1 MELKFATNQVNT
13 YKIHTPVYQGPLDL
27 LLNLIENAELD
38 ITELALAQ
46 VTDQYLQHLNQLD
59 NSPPDEISAFL
70 VVAAKLVL
78 IKSKALLPN
87 ASVRDDEDE
96 DLGDD
101 LARQL
106 IAYKRYKEI
115 AEILAGRKDSGLQSY
130 IRVSPAVEINE
141 KVDLGEFDVEALYNL
156 ARKVFQVNI
165 NRQSIDTVVERP
177 KITIRDKV
185 SLIINKFQKEPIFTF
200 DSVLGDEPSKLD
212 IVISF
217 LAVLELIKGKYIRVR
232 QNGLFDQISLERT
245 KKELDFDIKL
255 FRELEL

>member
-70 VVAAKLVL
+70 VIAAKLIL

-115 AEILAGRKDSGLQSY
+115 AEILAGRKDSGFQSY
-130 IRVSPAVEINE
+130 IRVSPALEINE

-185 SLIINKFQKEPIFTF
+185 SLIINKFQKEPVFTF

-245 KKELDFDIKL
+245 NKELDFDIRL

>member
-70 VVAAKLVL
+70 VVAAKLIL

-115 AEILAGRKDSGLQSY
+115 AEILAGRKDSGFQSY

-141 KVDLGEFDVEALYNL
+141 KVDLGEFDIEALYNL

-185 SLIINKFQKEPIFTF
+185 SLIVNKFQKEPVFSF

-232 QNGLFDQISLERT
+232 QNGLFDQINLERT
-245 KKELDFDIKL
+245 NKELDFDIRL

>member
-70 VVAAKLVL
+70 VIAAKLIL

-115 AEILAGRKDSGLQSY
+115 AEILAGRKDSGFQSY

-141 KVDLGEFDVEALYNL
+141 KVDLGEFDIEALYNL

-185 SLIINKFQKEPIFTF
+185 SLIVNKFQKEPVFSF

-232 QNGLFDQISLERT
+232 QNGLFDQINLERT
-245 KKELDFDIKL
+245 NKELDFDIRL